1 MTVIVTKF
9 FGPSNPKRP
18 ANFVVIK
25 YFLLGLLI
33 SNSIESILII
43 PKILDVLDQSR
54 IQRKELEEIN
64 IKRDT
69 LRELVAEKEKEL
81 EEVEKEK
88 NRELKVLLKEAAGL
102 TPEEEEEEEEEAEE
116 FARGG
121 KPPGHHKKT
130 NGGHKKKTEGK
141 KPNEEEEEHAPEV
154 RKRPQRKETGANAVA
169 VFMLFYGS
177 VTLCLGVTA
186 VFKES
191 ALLLAGLIGVSGL
204 GIVTLISAG
213 FSLIMIMSCIKD
225 IIILAL
231 SVYYRMMIVMSDAP
245 VQVPAAG
252 MMNQAGAAVDAY
264 GNPVVAAAGYVDPT
278 QVQIQQPGY

>member
-1 MTVIVTKF
+1 MTVYVTKF
-9 FGPSNPKRP
+9 FGPTNPKRP

-54 IQRKELEEIN
+54 IQVKELEEIN
-64 IKRDT
+64 IKRDE
-69 LRELVAEKEKEL
+69 LKELVSEKEKEL
-81 EEVEKEK
+81 DEIEEER
-88 NRELKVLLKEAAGL
+88 NREIKLLLKEKANRRK
-102 TPEEEEEEEEEAEE
+102 TPEEEEEEEEEEE
-116 FARGG
+116 AFERQHG
-121 KPPGHHKKT
+121 KGQRKESKK
-130 NGGHKKKTEGK
+130 E
-141 KPNEEEEEHAPEV
+141 EEEEEHAPEV

-225 IIILAL
+225 IIILGL
-231 SVYYRMMIVMSDAP
+231 SVYYRNMIVLSDAP
-245 VQVPAAG
+245 IPPGVAAPG
-252 MMNQAGAAVDAY
+252 GLMPQTGVDAY
-264 GNPVVAAAGYVDPT
+264 GNPVGYVDPT
-278 QVQIQQPGY
+278 QVQIQQPGQQPGY

>member
-1 MTVIVTKF
+1 MSVYVTRF
-9 FGPSNPKRP
+9 FGPANPKRP

-54 IQRKELEEIN
+54 IQVKELEEIN
-64 IKRDT
+64 IKKDE
-69 LRELVAEKEKEL
+69 LKELVAEKEKDL
-81 EEVEKEK
+81 EEMERER
-88 NRELKVLLKEAAGL
+88 NRELKVLLKEKTGRK
-102 TPEEEEEEEEEAEE
+102 EEEEEEEEEWEEEREKARKQHQEQIGHHTQKIPHHSVDNKAEE
-116 FARGG
+116 V
-121 KPPGHHKKT
+121 T
-130 NGGHKKKTEGK
+130 TSEI
-141 KPNEEEEEHAPEV
+141 

-186 VFKES
+186 VFRES
-191 ALLLAGLIGVSGL
+191 ALLLAGLVAVSAL

-231 SVYYRMMIVMSDAP
+231 SFYYRTMIVMSDSP
-245 VQVPAAG
+245 VQAAAVPG
-252 MMNQAGAAVDAY
+252 GLMPQPVDAY
-264 GNPVVAAAGYVDPT
+264 GNPIVGGSVYVDPNA
-278 QVQIQQPGY
+278 VQIQQPGY